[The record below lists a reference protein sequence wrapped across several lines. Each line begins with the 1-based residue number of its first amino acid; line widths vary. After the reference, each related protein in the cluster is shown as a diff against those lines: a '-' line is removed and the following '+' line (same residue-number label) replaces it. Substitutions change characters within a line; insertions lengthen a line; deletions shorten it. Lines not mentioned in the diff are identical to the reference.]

1 MKVICAIDS
10 FKGSLTSTEAG
21 EAAREGILRAVPDA
35 DVRVFSVSDGGEG
48 LTDVI
53 VSSVGGEYRSVDVSD
68 PLGRRITARYAVVN
82 DTTAIIEMAAAAGI
96 TLLKESEKDPMHTTT
111 YGVGEMIA
119 HALRSGIRQFVI
131 GLGGSATCDGGA
143 GCLQALG
150 FRLLDRNGDEI
161 GPGAS
166 GLSKLVSVDGSGKLE
181 GLSNSVFHIASDVK
195 APLCGINGAAYVFGP
210 QKGATD
216 SEVGIIDDA
225 LKNFSA
231 VTRAAYPDAS
241 GSLPGAGAAGGMG
254 FSLVNYLGGRL
265 FSGIDIV
272 MKGLGVYD
280 AIQTADV
287 VVTGEGTLDKK
298 TIMGK
303 VPYGVAMAAKENN
316 VPVIALCGVIMDNC
330 REAESCFT
338 ASFPILRR
346 ICSRDYA
353 MDRKNAAN
361 NMRDTA
367 EQVFSLLNVSD
378 KRSI

>member
-35 DVRVFSVSDGGEG
+35 DVQVFSVSDGGEG

-82 DTTAIIEMAAAAGI
+82 DNTAIIEMAAAAGI

-119 HALRSGIRQFVI
+119 HALQSGIRQFVI

-143 GCLQALG
+143 GCLQALD

-330 REAESCFT
+330 GEAESCFT